1 MPMEAH
7 TPAPL
12 KVLHHPDLGLLLIR
26 IGIAAVGVFHGGQ
39 KIFGWWGGGSVAKFA
54 ENLTG
59 MNVPM
64 PTASAWMAAL
74 SEFAGGILIGL
85 GLFSRVAAFFL
96 GFTMLVAWGMA
107 HKFTFVK
114 PAGNDFPFL
123 IMMVAAGL
131 ILTGP
136 GKFSI
141 NALIFGPKPKAA

>member
-1 MPMEAH
+1 MEAH

-39 KIFGWWGGGSVAKFA
+39 KVFGWWGGGSVAKFA
-54 ENLTG
+54 EGLSDK
-59 MNVPM
+59 VPLPM
-64 PTASAWMAAL
+64 ASAWAAAL

-85 GLFSRVAAFFL
+85 GLFSRVAAFFF

-107 HKFTFVK
+107 HNFSFLK
-114 PAGNDFPFL
+114 ANNGSDFPFVL
-123 IMMVAAGL
+123 MMVAAGL

-141 NALIFGPKPKAA
+141 NALIFGPKPKTA